1 MLRIAT
7 KSKTVFCVVYWL
19 WSGSRWEKQE
29 FCWRSISSFLPS
41 KAKEKVRSSA
51 DCIHIR
57 VMLNFSHFHLR
68 NHVMIIIMFTVKP
81 LSWRTDF
88 TTNPA
93 CQSPLFKDEK
103 YTSRSPTCP
112 NCPEILVQAWK
123 FVFFVICISHRALKV
138 SKGTNHNYS
147 CSFAHYT
154 KEMLF
159 LLLFLSN
166 FV

>member
-1 MLRIAT
+1 
-7 KSKTVFCVVYWL
+7 
-19 WSGSRWEKQE
+19 
-29 FCWRSISSFLPS
+29 
-41 KAKEKVRSSA
+41 
-51 DCIHIR
+51 
-57 VMLNFSHFHLR
+57 MLNFSHFHLR

-93 CQSPLFKDEK
+93 CQSPLFKDKK

-159 LLLFLSN
+159 LLLFLSY
-166 FV
+166 FVWVSMLKICNAVISIGPHKKKALKQLWRISISKKCAHSSISRLKNPLDF